1 MTVGR
6 LISNPTSIDDDWP
19 VPLVR
24 SECGREIYPLPDM
37 DHEPEPD
44 IYDDMCQGDGFGVFD
59 GDLYSWG
66 E

>member
-1 MTVGR
+1 MTI
-6 LISNPTSIDDDWP
+6 LNPTGIDDDWP

-44 IYDDMCQGDGFGVFD
+44 IYEVCGFGVFD
-59 GDLYSWG
+59 GDLYPWG